1 MTAMREPKTSTLA
14 NSVLSTGAQEVE
26 REILSEERFLR
37 RIAVE
42 RKRTERSREPFLL
55 ILLEY
60 SGSRNV
66 EVNAAV
72 LDTMISALAP
82 ATRETDAIGWYRRRT
97 TIGVLFPGIAKDAK
111 QVSGTTVLNR
121 VTAILSDELTVE
133 QFSQVTVSFH
143 FFPDEWNSGDT
154 NFRGNP
160 AVYPDLVKPN
170 VRKRV
175 LLGVKRAMDI
185 AVATLLLMIFLPVCL
200 LIALAIKITSN
211 GPVLFRQERVGQY
224 GCRFRFLKFRSMYV
238 NSDSRVHQEYVEK
251 LIAGNGERV
260 SASCNGEAVYKLAND
275 KRITPLGRFLR
286 QTSLDELPQFVN
298 VIRGEMSL
306 VGPRPPLPY
315 ELAAYQTW
323 HRRRLL
329 QVKPGITGLWQVTG
343 RSTVGFDEMVRL
355 DLQYA
360 TSWTPWLDIKIM
372 FLTPGAVLKGAY

>member
-1 MTAMREPKTSTLA
+1 MIAMRGPKTSTLA
-14 NSVLSTGAQEVE
+14 DSVLSTGAQEVE

-60 SGSRNV
+60 SGSGKV

-72 LDTMISALAP
+72 LETMMSTLAP

-97 TIGVLFPGIAKDAK
+97 TIGILFPGIAKDAK

-133 QFSQVTVSFH
+133 QFSQVTISFH
-143 FFPDEWNSGDT
+143 FFPDEWNSGDA

-160 AVYPDLVKPN
+160 AVYPDLVKPK
-170 VRKRV
+170 VRKRI
-175 LLGVKRAMDI
+175 LLGIKRAMDI
-185 AVATLLLMIFLPVCL
+185 AVASLLLLIFLPACL
-200 LIALAIKITSN
+200 LIAFAIKITSK

-224 GCRFRFLKFRSMYV
+224 GRRFRFLKFRSMYV

-251 LIAGNGERV
+251 LIAGNVERV
-260 SASCNGEAVYKLAND
+260 SASCNGQAVYKLAND

-298 VIRGEMSL
+298 VICGEMSL

-323 HRRRLL
+323 HRGRLL

-343 RSTVGFDEMVRL
+343 RSRVGFDEMVRL

-360 TSWTPWLDIKIM
+360 TSWTPWLDIKIL